1 MTSGPSARASV
12 TPPTPSL
19 ASLTWC
25 PCDSRSSRSDS
36 RRPHLGPN
44 APSRVRHAQHGAT
57 GLTGDVD
64 LDGTTRRRVLDGVL
78 KKVADDLLK
87 ARQIGAHH
95 HGLGSH
101 GDAMLE
107 PLPAVPEQT
116 NAVGGHLTE
125 IEWLATQRDLAGG
138 DARDVQ
144 QVVHQV
150 GEMVRLTEDDLAG
163 AT

>member
-1 MTSGPSARASV
+1 MKLHETASQRE
-12 TPPTPSL
+12 
-19 ASLTWC
+19 A
-25 PCDSRSSRSDS
+25 DAESSE
-36 RRPHLGPN
+36 RPIERLLGLSEQLEYPRQHLGPN
-44 APSRVRHAQHGAT
+44 APSRVRHAQHGVT

-125 IEWLATQRDLAGG
+125 IERLATQRDLAGG

-150 GEMVRLTEDDLAG
+150 GEMVRLTEDDLA
-163 AT
+163 